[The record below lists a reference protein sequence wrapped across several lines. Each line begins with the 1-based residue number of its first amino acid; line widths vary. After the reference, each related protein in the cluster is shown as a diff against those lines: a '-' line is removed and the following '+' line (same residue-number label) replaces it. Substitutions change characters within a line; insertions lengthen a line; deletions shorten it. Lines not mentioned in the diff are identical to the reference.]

1 MPQGEYRMLANWL
14 RQMSDRAFAPY
25 SMGAFL
31 FAVVCVAVAT
41 AVRYLSGFI
50 HPDLVPFAAHFP
62 AVLVV
67 ALLAGAPAAIVA
79 TLLSIL
85 SVVPLFGPPGPVT
98 RLEILNSIFF
108 ALSCLLMIVVA
119 EAYRRLVARYRAQE
133 KQKNL
138 MVRELEHRGKNT
150 FSVVESIVLQ
160 TLAHDP
166 EIARV
171 ITGRIRA
178 VSSTNDIISHAA
190 DLQPDLHTL
199 IRAKFEPFGH
209 FRANLTGGEV
219 KLPADAARNL
229 SLVFHELVTNAIKH
243 GALSRPEG
251 RIEIAWTTDDTG
263 LTIDWVERGGPVTSP
278 PEQRGFGTRLVV
290 GCMKSLGGRAD
301 ANFPPEGLECRLT
314 IPHSA
319 TANGLGAASDET
331 GAVGGTPAEP
341 A

>member
-1 MPQGEYRMLANWL
+1 MLGDWL
-14 RQMSDRAFAPY
+14 RKLTDRASAPN
-25 SMGAFL
+25 SARAFL
-31 FAVVCVAVAT
+31 FAAVCVVIAT
-41 AVRYLSGFI
+41 AVRYLLGFLN
-50 HPDLVPFAAHFP
+50 PDLVLFAAHFP

-67 ALLAGAPAAIVA
+67 ALWAGAPAAIFA
-79 TLLSIL
+79 TLLSIFT
-85 SVVPLFGPPGPVT
+85 VIPLFSPPGPVT
-98 RLEILNSIFF
+98 HLEILNSIFF

-119 EAYRRLVARYRAQE
+119 EAYRQLVARYRAQE

-166 EIARV
+166 DTAKV

-190 DLQPDLHTL
+190 NLQPDLHTL
-199 IRAKFEPFGH
+199 IQAKFEPFGN
-209 FRANLTGGEV
+209 FRATLRGGEV
-219 KLPADAARNL
+219 PLPADAARNL

-251 RIEIAWTTDDTG
+251 RIEIVWSRDDTS
-263 LTIDWVERGGPVTSP
+263 LTIDWVERGGPHTSP

-290 GCMKSLGGRAD
+290 GCMKSLGGRVD
-301 ANFPPEGLECRLT
+301 AAFPPEGLECRLT
-314 IPHSA
+314 MPYGGASA
-319 TANGLGAASDET
+319 SQRPAS
-331 GAVGGTPAEP
+331 GQNSAISGTPASTT
-341 A
+341 